1 MNEQA
6 KSAVGARVA
15 ESAPPPD
22 PRDGLAPETGL
33 AQEREQKV
41 LEFQA
46 AALHMDNPLAANVA
60 LMTGDLM
67 LFASQVRRVIEP
79 ALRAVAQP
87 QDFPQVTPAIDGYLR
102 LARQVERLSYFLDRL
117 QREHKA
123 SASATTWSGEVKGG

>member
-1 MNEQA
+1 MIEQA
-6 KSAVGARVA
+6 NSVVSARVA
-15 ESAPPPD
+15 EAVPPPD
-22 PRDGLAPETGL
+22 PHDGLAPETRL
-33 AQEREQKV
+33 TQEREKKI

-46 AALHMDNPLAANVA
+46 DALHMDSPLAANVA

-67 LFASQVRRVIEP
+67 LYACHVRRVLEP
-79 ALRAVAQP
+79 ALKAVAQP

-123 SASATTWSGEVKGG
+123 SATAAASLGEVNGG